1 MKKTKKEK
9 MLADLR
15 RKIAKAESQIT
26 YSPEVVSVKPKAEIK
41 PAAFSV
47 QSIIPTKTSALSID
61 YSQISRD
68 LKKTLILSVA
78 IVVALL
84 VLKFLLK
91 T

>member
-15 RKIAKAESQIT
+15 RKIAKAENQIT
-26 YSPEVVSVKPKAEIK
+26 YSPEVLAIKPKAEIK
-41 PAAFSV
+41 PATFNV
-47 QSIIPTKTSALSID
+47 QSIVPKQSSALSID
-61 YSQISRD
+61 YAQISKD

-78 IVVALL
+78 IVAALL